1 MLYPLSYEGGG
12 LTETVR
18 ETPVGFTLPGESN
31 ALVSWHVQMSGG
43 DARVDTFP
51 NTRAVAD

>member
-1 MLYPLSYEGGG
+1 

-18 ETPVGFTLPGESN
+18 ETPVGFTIPAESN

-43 DARVDTFP
+43 MPAWTLSP
-51 NTRAVAD
+51 TRA